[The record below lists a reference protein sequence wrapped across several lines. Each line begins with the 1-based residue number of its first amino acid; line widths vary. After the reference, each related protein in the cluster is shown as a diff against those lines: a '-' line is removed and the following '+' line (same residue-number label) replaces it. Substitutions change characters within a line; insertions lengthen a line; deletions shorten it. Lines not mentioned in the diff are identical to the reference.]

1 MAKAVKPTS
10 YTVRYPRRM
19 AGKPLLYISS
29 ASASLGDALLGY
41 SQGITAA
48 FQVQPSFIHRIYGKT
63 VSIKQIRHDKTGI
76 HPVQP
81 AILIACLSITALF
94 AALVSA
100 YVSDRLGRR
109 TAIRIGAVIYLI
121 ASAIQMS
128 APNFTALIAG
138 RSIQGLGA
146 GILSTVVPVYQVEIA
161 PAGARGML
169 AGIEALCMNAGYA
182 VAAWVG
188 YAFFMDS
195 HAEHAWRGPFA
206 VQAAVSL
213 VLFIWTFFLPESP
226 RWLIQHGF
234 ETEGLW
240 TLADLHARGDVTD
253 EGVNHTYY
261 AIVDTLKMGARVG
274 DGVGAVAPW
283 TALRNYPRRTTI
295 GLTSRMFAQLNGI
308 NALLHFLPEHLAQ
321 AGFRIPQALF
331 FTGCC
336 SLFYSLGTL
345 PAILFIDKLGRRR
358 FLIVG
363 SVALAC
369 SLALIGCLQLYV
381 DRMLAFLGGAQG
393 VFIGMCVYLFFF
405 GATWGP
411 VPWLLS
417 AELFPL
423 RMRAKGMA
431 ITTASDWF
439 FECVVGLVTPPLFD
453 VLHGA
458 YYFLLA
464 GACVFS
470 GLYVWLVYV
479 ETSGQPLEAIGGMF
493 GDAMPPPWKL
503 EQEDAVLQITAM
515 YSAAGTSQVT
525 LHPATAPSTAGTSQV
540 TLAPP
545 TADAL
550 HPVTADAQ
558 IKQPSSTGTARDLDT
573 DTTTDKDA

>member
-1 MAKAVKPTS
+1 
-10 YTVRYPRRM
+10 
-19 AGKPLLYISS
+19 
-29 ASASLGDALLGY
+29 
-41 SQGITAA
+41 
-48 FQVQPSFIHRIYGKT
+48 
-63 VSIKQIRHDKTGI
+63 
-76 HPVQP
+76 
-81 AILIACLSITALF
+81 
-94 AALVSA
+94 
-100 YVSDRLGRR
+100 
-109 TAIRIGAVIYLI
+109 
-121 ASAIQMS
+121 MS
-128 APNFTALIAG
+128 APNFAALITG

-188 YAFFMDS
+188 YAFFMDA

-213 VLFIWTFFLPESP
+213 VLVIWTFFLPESP

-234 ETEGLW
+234 KTEGLW

-261 AIVDTLKMGARVG
+261 AIVDTLEMGARVG

-295 GLTSRMFAQLNGI
+295 GCTSRMFAQLNGI

-321 AGFRIPQALF
+321 AGFSVPQALF

-363 SVALAC
+363 SIALAC
-369 SLALIGCLQLYV
+369 ALTLIGCLQLFV
-381 DRMLAFLGGAQG
+381 DRMLAFLGGAEG

-405 GATWGP
+405 GATYVSSSSLLTLLHLTITFLHRWGP

-423 RMRAKGMA
+423 RMRAKGMS

-439 FECVVGLVTPPLFD
+439 FELLINLISPPLFAL
-453 VLHGA
+453 LHG
-458 YYFLLA
+458 YYYLVLTLF
-464 GACVFS
+464 CVIS
-470 GLYVWLVYV
+470 GMYVWLVYI

-493 GDAMPPPWKL
+493 GDAMPPPRKL
-503 EQEDAVLQITAM
+503 ELEDAVLEARERRRSVRGRSTVSM
-515 YSAAGTSQVT
+515 GSQVTAVHSHDEGT
-525 LHPATAPSTAGTSQV
+525 LHPAAAAPSMAETSQIS
-540 TLAPP
+540 LAPQ
-545 TADAL
+545 AAL
-550 HPVTADAQ
+550 HPA
-558 IKQPSSTGTARDLDT
+558 STGTHPQQLSQTLHPAATEIALHLAI
-573 DTTTDKDA
+573 DAQGHGDGGDHGQGWVHIH